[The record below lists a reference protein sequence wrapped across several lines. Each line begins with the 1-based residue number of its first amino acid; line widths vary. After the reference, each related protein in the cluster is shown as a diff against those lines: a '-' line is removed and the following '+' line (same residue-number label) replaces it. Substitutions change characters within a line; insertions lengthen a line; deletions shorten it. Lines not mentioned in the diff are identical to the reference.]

1 MNSFGLV
8 RFRVFLIGSF
18 ENGMILGTGLGQ
30 LCWREE
36 ILGAYLV
43 LFLLALVPDLDAEEG
58 AEDDIIGGWSTSN
71 AY

>member
-1 MNSFGLV
+1 MTSFGLV

-18 ENGMILGTGLGQ
+18 ENVMILGTGLGQ
-30 LCWREE
+30 SRWREE

-43 LFLLALVPDLDAEEG
+43 LFLLALVPDLDAEED
-58 AEDDIIGGWSTSN
+58 AEDDIISGWSTSN